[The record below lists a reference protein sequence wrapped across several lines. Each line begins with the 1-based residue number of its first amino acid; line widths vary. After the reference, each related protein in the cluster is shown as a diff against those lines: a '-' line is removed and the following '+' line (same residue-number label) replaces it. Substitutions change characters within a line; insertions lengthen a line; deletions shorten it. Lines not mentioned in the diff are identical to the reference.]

1 VFFSGAVTK
10 WMAEIELALFAH
22 SSDGRLKRMED
33 AKGGQVSSDRWRE
46 RRDYMTALHC
56 RLSTVTRSTLAFH
69 GLYFRSFVI
78 SAFSFTYSKLKQ
90 TIYLAGSK
98 RYQATNVSQKILAPN
113 YLKHTSPFQER

>member
-56 RLSTVTRSTLAFH
+56 RLSIEHAPLSHFTAFTLEA
-69 GLYFRSFVI
+69 L
-78 SAFSFTYSKLKQ
+78 L
-90 TIYLAGSK
+90 
-98 RYQATNVSQKILAPN
+98 
-113 YLKHTSPFQER
+113 FQHFPSLIPS